1 MKRRKWFVKGPMDK
15 EYLLLALIL
24 LAVGLLM
31 LLSAS
36 YPSAYFE
43 TDNPYYY
50 FQRQALF
57 AAAGLVG
64 MLFVSKL
71 DYDLWRHWAIAML
84 LVSFLLLGAVL
95 IPGIGGLY
103 NNARRWIEF
112 RSIHFQPSEFAKLA
126 VIVAFSASI
135 AKKKERMRT
144 FRYGILPY
152 AVALVFY
159 AALLMAEPHLSGT
172 ILICA
177 IGAVLLFVGG
187 IPWWWIALGL
197 GGAGGFGWLML
208 SGKISYG
215 QDRIAMWL
223 DPFIDAQNEG
233 YQLAQSLIAIGSG
246 GLTGVGLGQS
256 RQKYLYLPEE
266 HNDFIF
272 SVICEEV
279 GLIGATMILLV
290 FAMFII
296 RGYVIARSAKDRFGS
311 LLAVGV
317 TTHFALQTF
326 MNVGVVSGLL
336 PTTGVSL
343 PFFSYGGTALLCQLA
358 EVGIVLSITRKI
370 GGGRNEKQKI
380 DSAGETVQVEKRGA
394 GRKAERHL
402 GRH

>member
-1 MKRRKWFVKGPMDK
+1 MKSRRRKWFVKGPMDK

-24 LAVGLLM
+24 LGVGLLM

-36 YPSAYFE
+36 YPSAYFK
-43 TDNPYYY
+43 TGNPYYY
-50 FQRQALF
+50 FQRQAIF
-57 AAAGLVG
+57 AVAGLVG

-71 DYDLWRHWAIAML
+71 DYDQWRHWAVLMQL
-84 LVSFLLLGAVL
+84 LSFLLLGAVL
-95 IPGIGGLY
+95 VPKIGSLR

-112 RSIHFQPSEFAKLA
+112 KGVHFQPSEFAKLA

-135 AKKKERMRT
+135 AKKKEKMRT

-152 AVALVFY
+152 AAALVIY

-172 ILICA
+172 ILIFA
-177 IGAVLLFVGG
+177 IGAVLLFAGG
-187 IPWWWIALGL
+187 IPWWWIAAGL
-197 GGAGGFGWLML
+197 GVAGGFVWLML

-272 SVICEEV
+272 SVVCEELGLV
-279 GLIGATMILLV
+279 GASIIMLI
-290 FAMFII
+290 FAMLIL
-296 RGYVIARSAKDRFGS
+296 RGYWIALQARDRFGS
-311 LLAVGV
+311 LLVVGV
-317 TTHFALQTF
+317 TTFIGLQTF
-326 MNVGVVSGLL
+326 LNIGVVTGLL
-336 PTTGVSL
+336 PATGISL
-343 PFFSYGGTALLCQLA
+343 PFFSYGGTALSMQLA
-358 EVGIVLSITRKI
+358 EMGVVLSVSRQMKPP
-370 GGGRNEKQKI
+370 K
-380 DSAGETVQVEKRGA
+380 S
-394 GRKAERHL
+394 
-402 GRH
+402 